1 MHLLTSILKNLVLAD
16 QSINVSI
23 NHPAIEKLSLFLPLL
38 RFNPLLEPLVLYV
51 QGDYPLLL
59 SHYFT
64 IMLDLRIQSPF
75 IGLLAL
81 AQRHIGKLTCLV
93 GRIELV
99 LLVH

>member
-1 MHLLTSILKNLVLAD
+1 MHLLTSILKYLVLAD

-23 NHPAIEKLSLFLPLL
+23 NHPAIEKLTLFLPLL
-38 RFNPLLEPLVLYV
+38 RFNPPLEPLVLYV
-51 QGDYPLLL
+51 QRDYPLLL
-59 SHYFT
+59 GDYLI
-64 IMLDLRIQSPF
+64 IMQELRIQLPF

-81 AQRHIGKLTCLV
+81 AQWHIGKLTCLI